1 MAGKISAKGAV
12 IYVDDSAGAPQ
23 AISGDVRSYELE
35 QDAGKIEVTGF
46 TNTSKNYIPGLP
58 VYGITLDVLFNST
71 ATTGAWTVLKG
82 ILNSATAK
90 TVMIV
95 PEAGSVWV
103 GEYMLDALAVKGT
116 PDGALEIGSVHFST
130 FGSTGSA
137 WSTST

>member
-1 MAGKISAKGAV
+1 MAKISAKGAV

-46 TNTSKNYIPGLP
+46 TNTSQNFIPGLP
-58 VYGITLDVLFNST
+58 VYGIALDVMFNSA

-82 ILNSATAK
+82 IFNSTASK
-90 TVMIV
+90 TVMVV
-95 PEAGSVWV
+95 PEAGSVFT
-103 GEYMLDALAVKGT
+103 GEFMLDALPVKGA
-116 PDGALEIGSVHFST
+116 PDGVLEIGSIHFST
-130 FGSTGSA
+130 WGSTGSA

>member
-12 IYVDDSAGAPQ
+12 IVVDDSSGTPQ
-23 AISGDVRSYELE
+23 TLSADCISFELE
-35 QDAGKIEVTGF
+35 QDAGKVEVTGF

-58 VYGITLDVLFNST
+58 VYGITHDIMFNSA

-82 ILNSATAK
+82 IFMSTSSK
-90 TVMIV
+90 TVMVV
-95 PEAGSVWV
+95 PEAGSVWT
-103 GEYMLDALAVKGT
+103 GEYMLDALPVKGK
-116 PDGALEIGSVHFST
+116 PDGVLEIGSVHFST